1 MTRISRVLV
10 PVDFSKA
17 SQKAMYYAT
26 HLALKFNAG
35 LTAAHIIP
43 SFSAFNYAF
52 PENTTEFEKK
62 ALEEAKVRLP
72 EEVPAEYREQ
82 LNPETIVKIGDVR
95 DELLATITEKNV
107 DLVVM
112 GTHGRRTV
120 GRFFLGSA
128 AENILRRCPVPILTV
143 SHRTAQQQA
152 ESPFDVPFRR
162 ILYATD
168 LSEGGLSGGLH
179 YAVDLARTLAAH
191 LTLIHVIQ
199 LRETAAFEDTSAIR
213 AHHMAELHKAI
224 HREHGEDLVVATEVL
239 QGTPYHEILK
249 YAETMSADLIV
260 INLHSKG
267 FFERAL
273 LGATAERVIR
283 SASIP
288 VLSIPV
294 DAAAELA
301 PEKVA

>member
-1 MTRISRVLV
+1 MPRISKILV
-10 PVDFSKA
+10 PLDFSKA

-26 HLALKFNAG
+26 HLALKFSAK

-43 SFSAFNYAF
+43 SFAAFNYSVPADL
-52 PENTTEFEKK
+52 TE
-62 ALEEAKVRLP
+62 LEERSLNEVRKQLP
-72 EEVPAEYREQ
+72 EEIPAEYREQ
-82 LNPETIVKIGDVR
+82 LDTETILKTGDVR
-95 DELLATITEKNV
+95 DELLGIVADENV

-112 GTHGRRTV
+112 GTHGRRSV
-120 GRFFLGSA
+120 GRFLLGSA

-143 SHRTAQQQA
+143 SQRTAEQQA
-152 ESPFDVPFRR
+152 ESPSDVPFRK

-168 LSEGGLSGGLH
+168 LSEDGLSGGLH
-179 YAVDLARTLAAH
+179 YAVDLARTLKAH
-191 LTLIHVIQ
+191 LTLLHVIQ
-199 LRETAAFEDTSAIR
+199 LRDNAAFEDTAAIR
-213 AHHMAELHKAI
+213 SHHMAELHKAI
-224 HREHGEDLVVATEVL
+224 LREHGEDLAVDTEVL

-249 YAETMSADLIV
+249 YAEKMSADLIV

-288 VLSIPV
+288 VLSIPM